1 MRKRIPAGLI
11 NRAEK
16 VIKELGVKKKRP
28 VAMFPRLVSVSEWS
42 AVAEPMQQRLKD
54 NIKQDT
60 PVDYSDIPKLELVAS
75 K

>member
-1 MRKRIPAGLI
+1 MRKKIPASLI

-16 VIKELGVKKKRP
+16 AIKEQGIKKKRA

-42 AVAEPMQQRLKD
+42 VVAEPMQQRLKD
-54 NIKQDT
+54 NIKEDT